1 MPSLVVHPSTS
12 SRPPAV
18 LTLLLLGALAG
29 CRGLPDEPA
38 AQLTARA
45 APQLSSGSAA
55 QSLPERWWQL
65 YRDPQLDRLV
75 AQALNH
81 NQDLAAAA
89 AHVDALLA
97 HLEQVDGERQ
107 PSTLLTYGVGY
118 GRSRDD
124 QTLAQARDEQVEA
137 QWSHAPGFSLSY
149 TLDLWGEV
157 RYRLA
162 AARADADAAR
172 ALEDEWRVTV
182 AAQTTRAYGQA
193 CVYAFSRQV
202 QLHSVQVLE
211 RSVDVTR
218 RLQKA
223 GAATAL
229 DLARLNGLL
238 EETRAPLPML
248 TARYQA
254 ALYELAVLSGVPPLE
269 VARQT
274 CARRPQLQAPL
285 PVGDGWVLV
294 QRRADIRRAERQL
307 QAATLAIGIARA
319 ELYPR
324 VTFGAA
330 LESSASSLG
339 KLGTSEALVYS
350 VGPLLSWRFPQRGV
364 AQAQVSQRRAQA
376 REAQAR
382 FDGTVLRAL
391 KQVEQALALYQGEQ
405 QRRQALQAAL
415 DNSQQAHELATR
427 SYRAGALDALQLLD
441 SERNLVNLQARV
453 AQADLRLIN
462 RQIDLFQA
470 LGGGW
475 QRNDQPQPLPLAA
488 LGAKP

>member
-1 MPSLVVHPSTS
+1 MPSLVVHPPTS
-12 SRPPAV
+12 NRSPAA

-29 CRGLPDEPA
+29 CSGLPDEPA
-38 AQLTARA
+38 APLA
-45 APQLSSGSAA
+45 AQAIPQLSSGSATQA
-55 QSLPERWWQL
+55 LPQRWWQL
-65 YRDPQLDRLV
+65 YRDRQLDLLV
-75 AQALNH
+75 EQALRH
-81 NQDLAAAA
+81 NKDLEAAA

-97 HLEQVDGERQ
+97 RLEQVDRQRQ

-124 QTLAQARDEQVEA
+124 QTLAQATGEHADAE
-137 QWSHAPGFSLSY
+137 WSHAPGFSLSY

-193 CVYAFSRQV
+193 CVYAFSSQV
-202 QLHSVQVLE
+202 QRHSVQVLE
-211 RSVDVTR
+211 RSVEVTR
-218 RLQKA
+218 KLQQA

-238 EETRAPLPML
+238 EQTRAPLPML
-248 TARYQA
+248 TARHQA
-254 ALYELAVLSGVPPLE
+254 ALYELAVLSGMRPQD
-269 VARQT
+269 VARNS
-274 CARRPQLQAPL
+274 CAQPPQLQAPL
-285 PVGDGWVLV
+285 PVGDGWALV

-307 QAATLAIGIARA
+307 QAATLAIGVARA

-339 KLGTSEALVYS
+339 KLGDSEALVYS
-350 VGPLLSWRFPQRGV
+350 VGPLLSWRFPNRGV
-364 AQAQVSQRRAQA
+364 AQARVGQRQAQA

-382 FDGTVLRAL
+382 FDGTVLSAL

-415 DNSQQAHELATR
+415 DNSQQAFELATR

-441 SERNLVNLQARV
+441 SERSLVSLQATL
-453 AQADLRLIN
+453 AQADLRLVN

-475 QRNDQPQPLPLAA
+475 QRDDQPQPLPLAA

>member
-1 MPSLVVHPSTS
+1 M
-12 SRPPAV
+12 A
-18 LTLLLLGALAG
+18 LLLLGALAG
-29 CRGLPDEPA
+29 CSGLPDEPA
-38 AQLTARA
+38 APLTVPA
-45 APQLSSGSAA
+45 APQLSRGAA
-55 QSLPERWWQL
+55 TQALPERWWQL
-65 YRDPQLDRLV
+65 YRDPQLDLWV
-75 AQALNH
+75 EQALNH
-81 NQDLAAAA
+81 NKDLEAAA

-97 HLEQVDGERQ
+97 RLEQVDRERR
-107 PSTLLTYGVGY
+107 PSTLLTDGVGY
-118 GRSRDD
+118 GRRRDD
-124 QTLAQARDEQVEA
+124 QTLAQATGERADAE
-137 QWSHAPGFSLSY
+137 WSHTPGFSLSY

-162 AARADADAAR
+162 AARANADAAR

-193 CVYAFSRQV
+193 CVYAFSHQV
-202 QLHSVQVLE
+202 QRHWVQVLQ

-218 RLQKA
+218 KLQQA

-248 TARYQA
+248 AARHQA

-274 CARRPQLQAPL
+274 CSQRLQLQVPL
-285 PVGDGWVLV
+285 PVGDGWALV

-307 QAATLAIGIARA
+307 QAATLVIGVARA

-324 VTFGAA
+324 VTFGAG

-339 KLGTSEALVYS
+339 TLGDSEALVYS
-350 VGPLLSWRFPQRGV
+350 VGPLLSWRFPNRGV
-364 AQAQVSQRRAQA
+364 ALAQVGQRRAQA
-376 REAQAR
+376 REAQAH
-382 FDGTVLRAL
+382 FDGTVLGAL

-415 DNSQQAHELATR
+415 DNSQQAFELATR
-427 SYRAGALDALQLLD
+427 RYRAGALDALQLLD
-441 SERNLVNLQARV
+441 SERSLANLEATLAR
-453 AQADLRLIN
+453 ADLRLIN
-462 RQIDLFQA
+462 RQVDLFQA

-475 QRNDQPQPLPLAA
+475 QRDDQPQPLPLAA
-488 LGAKP
+488 LGAQP

>member
-1 MPSLVVHPSTS
+1 MPSLVVHPPTS
-12 SRPPAV
+12 HRSPAS

-29 CRGLPDEPA
+29 CSGLPDEPA
-38 AQLTARA
+38 AQLTAQA
-45 APQLSSGSAA
+45 APQLSSGSAT
-55 QSLPERWWQL
+55 QPLPQRWWQL

-75 AQALNH
+75 EQALSH
-81 NQDLAAAA
+81 NKDLEAAA

-97 HLEQVDGERQ
+97 RLEQVDSERQ
-107 PSTLLTYGVGY
+107 PSSLLTYGVGY

-124 QTLAQARDEQVEA
+124 QTLAQASGKHADA
-137 QWSHAPGFSLSY
+137 QWSHTPGFALSY
-149 TLDLWGEV
+149 TLDLWAEV

-182 AAQTTRAYGQA
+182 AAQITRAYGQA
-193 CVYAFSRQV
+193 CVYEFSRQV
-202 QLHSVQVLE
+202 QRHSVQVLE
-211 RSVDVTR
+211 RSVEVTR
-218 RLQKA
+218 ALQKA
-223 GAATAL
+223 GVATAL
-229 DLARLNGLL
+229 DLARLDGLL

-248 TARYQA
+248 TARRQA
-254 ALYELAVLSGVPPLE
+254 ALYELAVLSGVAPQD
-269 VARQT
+269 VARNS
-274 CARRPQLQAPL
+274 CARPPQLQAPL
-285 PVGDGWVLV
+285 PVGDGWALV

-307 QAATLAIGIARA
+307 QAATLAIGVARA
-319 ELYPR
+319 DLYPR

-339 KLGTSEALVYS
+339 KLGDSEALVYS
-350 VGPLLSWRFPQRGV
+350 VGPLLSWRFPHRGV
-364 AQAQVSQRRAQA
+364 AQAQVGQRRAQA

-382 FDGTVLRAL
+382 FDGTVLNAL

-415 DNSQQAHELATR
+415 DSSQRAFELANR
-427 SYRAGALDALQLLD
+427 SFRAGALDALQLLD
-441 SERNLVNLQARV
+441 SERSLVNLQATL

-475 QRNDQPQPLPLAA
+475 QRDDHPQPIPLAT
-488 LGAKP
+488 LGATP